1 MTPHTPV
8 RYIGLLFDDGACVFE
23 EDHDTPAQRAEAM
36 IKTMRSNHDEVE
48 ADELQ
53 KVLDEH
59 ADADPDTRLNEV
71 YALYGEYASLD
82 MHLMQVSVP
91 IPPTTLFLT
100 VTDHGDQMVAEAH
113 TDEAARQQALAERVG
128 SLAPAGIT
136 VDRDAPAAALAA
148 DLTRLLGEDLTRIGL
163 LAVTC
168 HGEHWR
174 PSLEHETAVSSPPA
188 QLPERLWVV
197 TTDYGTGERS
207 VEVSPSAAQHRQG
220 VIDRLDDFRVNFD
233 PDAHI
238 DVLVEKLAMVL
249 APTGGTLFVDEMVRS
264 GDSWVLGESA

>member
-1 MTPHTPV
+1 MIQHTPV
-8 RYIGLLFDDGACVFE
+8 RYIGLLFDDGANTFE
-23 EDHDTPAQRAEAM
+23 ETFDTPAQRAEAM
-36 IKTMRSNHDEVE
+36 IETMRSNYDEVE
-48 ADELQ
+48 AEELQ
-53 KVLDEH
+53 AVLDEH
-59 ADADPDTRLNEV
+59 ADADPDTRLGEV
-71 YALYGEYASLD
+71 YSLYGEYASLD

-91 IPPTTLFLT
+91 VPPTTLFLT

-113 TDEAARQQALAERVG
+113 TDEAARQQALAERVD
-128 SLAPAGIT
+128 SVAPAGIT

-148 DLTRLLGEDLTRIGL
+148 DLARLLGEDSRIGL

-168 HGEHWR
+168 HGEHWK

-197 TTDYGTGERS
+197 TTDYGAGERS
-207 VEVSPSAAQHRQG
+207 VEVSSSAAQHRQG
-220 VIDRLDDFRVNFD
+220 VIDRLDGFGVNFD